1 MCNLFELENCA
12 KELEKKIKI
21 RKMIYLIQDVRN
33 GFKDLFAD
41 YCWCI
46 FKVRLFEQL
55 QKPKK
60 SF

>member
-12 KELEKKIKI
+12 KELEKKLKI

-41 YCWCI
+41 YC
-46 FKVRLFEQL
+46 
-55 QKPKK
+55 
-60 SF
+60 